1 MVSYTL
7 IISKRIHSCFDDSIR
22 RVFSQIFFS
31 TRERLAAM
39 MHSHAPHCAPPSSSS
54 WTAHDVDVALCCGSD
69 LLASMALPGVWDQKV
84 LNEHPHFLFLTFSRQ
99 INPHR
104 VSSSIPSHLHQLL
117 DELLSEFYVIVIP
130 RVGRLNSP
138 KHRRP

>member
-1 MVSYTL
+1 VVSCTL
-7 IISKRIHSCFDDSIR
+7 TISKRMHSCLNDSIR
-22 RVFSQIFFS
+22 RVFSKIFFS

-39 MHSHAPHCAPPSSSS
+39 MQSHAPHCAPPSSSS
-54 WTAHDVDVALCCGSD
+54 WTTHDVDVALCCGSD
-69 LLASMALPGVWDQKV
+69 LLASMALPGVWDQQV
-84 LNEHPHFLFLTFSRQ
+84 LNEPALLLPFFLTLSRQ

-130 RVGRLNSP
+130 RVGR
-138 KHRRP
+138 

>member
-1 MVSYTL
+1 VVSYTL
-7 IISKRIHSCFDDSIR
+7 IISKNMHSCFNDSIR
-22 RVFSQIFFS
+22 RVFSKIFFS

-54 WTAHDVDVALCCGSD
+54 WTTHDVDVALCCGSD

-84 LNEHPHFLFLTFSRQ
+84 LNEPTHFFSYLSRQ

-104 VSSSIPSHLHQLL
+104 VSLSIPSHLHQLL

-130 RVGRLNSP
+130 RVGR
-138 KHRRP
+138 